1 MAHSCRN
8 CGCNKIDCGCKDSY
22 LTTPPPCPTPEDC
35 PDAQPCS
42 EVFDAECIIYNG
54 TPLTCAETT
63 IVPTGM
69 SVAEALDR
77 IIDYFCRT
85 TGTDTIV
92 AAGNNITVSST
103 TVGNTTTYTVA
114 ALCAPFVEI
123 SVTQGGNLQA
133 TVSGGKA
140 PYTYVWSMADN
151 WLAGNTQSMFTL
163 NATIQPNVVAPVI
176 FPVNPTDPNTFTF
189 AASFGGRV
197 GLAKVVVT
205 DANGCKASDTYLLLY
220 GVVN

>member
-1 MAHSCRN
+1 
-8 CGCNKIDCGCKDSY
+8 
-22 LTTPPPCPTPEDC
+22 
-35 PDAQPCS
+35 
-42 EVFDAECIIYNG
+42 
-54 TPLTCAETT
+54 LTCAETT
-63 IVPTGM
+63 IVSTGE
-69 SVAEALDR
+69 SVASALDS
-77 IIDYFCRT
+77 IIDYFC
-85 TGTDTIV
+85 GSGGGSNAIV
-92 AAGNNITVSST
+92 EAGDGIAVTSS

-133 TVSGGKA
+133 TVSGGTA

-163 NATIQPNVVAPVI
+163 NATIQPNVVAPAITPGV
-176 FPVNPTDPNTFTF
+176 NTFDF
-189 AASFGGRV
+189 AASSTGHI

-220 GVVN
+220 GVLL